1 MDTLTQLQQNR
12 RIIQDLTVSTLARIS
27 SLYSRLAYLAS
38 LRDISTN
45 FYDHSGLDPVYP
57 QAAVRQALE
66 QCHQELFERILETPL
81 VVQEEDLRA
90 PLRTLPNGSRNAAAQ
105 WRRLEAYR
113 ALLPAESPEYL
124 KELFCS
130 NVRAI
135 LEILEKEPSTE
146 RAAGGP
152 LPRPARRFPLR
163 PAFSTIRACTG
174 KADGVASLNARPPAE
189 TIRSGNLHVFNK
201 IQWTVVLVGPPVF
214 LQSPHR
220 DVY

>member
-45 FYDHSGLDPVYP
+45 VYDHSGLDAVYP

-90 PLRTLPNGSRNAAAQ
+90 HLRTLPNGSRNAPAQ
-105 WRRLEAYR
+105 WRSRRAYP

-124 KELFCS
+124 QARFFSK
-130 NVRAI
+130 VPAI
-135 LEILEKEPSTE
+135 VDILPKEPSRQT
-146 RAAGGP
+146 AA
-152 LPRPARRFPLR
+152 
-163 PAFSTIRACTG
+163 
-174 KADGVASLNARPPAE
+174 
-189 TIRSGNLHVFNK
+189 
-201 IQWTVVLVGPPVF
+201 
-214 LQSPHR
+214 
-220 DVY
+220 

>member
-38 LRDISTN
+38 LRDICTN
-45 FYDHSGLDPVYP
+45 VYDHSGLSAAYP
-57 QAAVRQALE
+57 RAAVRQALE

-90 PLRTLPNGSRNAAAQ
+90 HLRTLPNGSRNAAAQ

-146 RAAGGP
+146 RA
-152 LPRPARRFPLR
+152 
-163 PAFSTIRACTG
+163 TG
-174 KADGVASLNARPPAE
+174 
-189 TIRSGNLHVFNK
+189 
-201 IQWTVVLVGPPVF
+201 
-214 LQSPHR
+214 
-220 DVY
+220 

>member
-12 RIIQDLTVSTLARIS
+12 RIIHDLTLCTLAGIS
-27 SLYSRLAYLAS
+27 SPFSRLAYLAS

-45 FYDHSGLDPVYP
+45 VYEHAGLSAVYP
-57 QAAVRQALE
+57 KLAVQQALE

-90 PLRTLPNGSRNAAAQ
+90 HLSGLPDGSRQAAGH

-113 ALLPAESPEYL
+113 ALLPADSPEYL

-135 LEILEKEPSTE
+135 LEILEKEPS
-146 RAAGGP
+146 RGQAAG
-152 LPRPARRFPLR
+152 
-163 PAFSTIRACTG
+163 
-174 KADGVASLNARPPAE
+174 
-189 TIRSGNLHVFNK
+189 
-201 IQWTVVLVGPPVF
+201 
-214 LQSPHR
+214 
-220 DVY
+220 

>member
-12 RIIQDLTVSTLARIS
+12 RIIQDLTVSTLAKIS

-45 FYDHSGLDPVYP
+45 VYDHSGLDAVYP
-57 QAAVRQALE
+57 QAAVGQALE

-81 VVQEEDLRA
+81 VVQEEDLRTH
-90 PLRTLPNGSRNAAAQ
+90 LRTLPNGSRNAAAQ

-135 LEILEKEPSTE
+135 LEILEKEPAAE
-146 RAAGGP
+146 QAAG
-152 LPRPARRFPLR
+152 
-163 PAFSTIRACTG
+163 
-174 KADGVASLNARPPAE
+174 
-189 TIRSGNLHVFNK
+189 
-201 IQWTVVLVGPPVF
+201 
-214 LQSPHR
+214 
-220 DVY
+220 

>member
-45 FYDHSGLDPVYP
+45 VYDHSGLSVVYP
-57 QAAVRQALE
+57 RAAVRQALE

-90 PLRTLPNGSRNAAAQ
+90 HLRTLPNGSRNAAAQ

-135 LEILEKEPSTE
+135 LEILEKEPSRE
-146 RAAGGP
+146 QAAG
-152 LPRPARRFPLR
+152 
-163 PAFSTIRACTG
+163 
-174 KADGVASLNARPPAE
+174 
-189 TIRSGNLHVFNK
+189 
-201 IQWTVVLVGPPVF
+201 
-214 LQSPHR
+214 
-220 DVY
+220 

>member
-12 RIIQDLTVSTLARIS
+12 RIIHDLTLSTLTRFS
-27 SLYSRLAYLAS
+27 SPFSRLAYLAS

-45 FYDHSGLDPVYP
+45 VYEHAGLSAVYP

-81 VVQEEDLRA
+81 VVQEEDLREH
-90 PLRTLPNGSRNAAAQ
+90 LRALPNGSRKAAAQ

-113 ALLPAESPEYL
+113 ALLPADSPEYL

-146 RAAGGP
+146 RAAG
-152 LPRPARRFPLR
+152 
-163 PAFSTIRACTG
+163 
-174 KADGVASLNARPPAE
+174 
-189 TIRSGNLHVFNK
+189 
-201 IQWTVVLVGPPVF
+201 
-214 LQSPHR
+214 
-220 DVY
+220 